1 MKIVCLGD
9 SFTEG
14 FLVKKTYVDYLKD
27 RGYEIVN
34 LGVNGDTTSLIKQ
47 RFIGEKSDVLIIFAG
62 TNDFYQNIPAEEAF
76 ENIKEIL
83 NKSKAKKNILVIPPL
98 VEEEDTYP
106 VYELINNS
114 INYYGQML
122 KTLNLPV
129 VDARD
134 VKPSYIDGIHM
145 REEFHQKLA
154 EKIRELL

>member
-47 RFIGEKSDVLIIFAG
+47 RFRGEKSDVLIIFAG

-98 VEEEDTYP
+98 VEEEDAYP

-122 KTLNLPV
+122 KTLKLPV

-145 REEFHQKLA
+145 REEFHQKLS

>member
-14 FLVKKTYVDYLKD
+14 FLVGKTYVDYLKD
-27 RGYEIVN
+27 QGYEIVN

-47 RFIGEKSDVLIIFAG
+47 RFIGEESDVLIIFAG
-62 TNDFYQNIPAEEAF
+62 TNDFYQNISVEVAF

-122 KTLNLPV
+122 KTLNLPF

-134 VKPSYIDGIHM
+134 VNPSYIDGIHM

-154 EKIRELL
+154 ENIRELL

>member
-83 NKSKAKKNILVIPPL
+83 NKSKAKINILVIPPL

-145 REEFHQKLA
+145 REEFYQKLA

>member
-14 FLVKKTYVDYLKD
+14 FLVKKTYVDCLKD

-98 VEEEDTYP
+98 VEEEDAYP

-122 KTLNLPV
+122 KTLKLPV

-145 REEFHQKLA
+145 REEFHQKLS